1 MAAEA
6 DTHLGLFENG
16 REANLTSTVA
26 MVEDVLIEL
35 GHFLNE
41 CRTDDDTAHRAWRV
55 VKGSAAVRIT
65 LMDRNDY
72 THLRVVSAVMTID
85 TGVDIEALYS
95 HLLSLNATEIHGA
108 AFGLR
113 SKEVLLVAERSTLDL
128 DRSEVLDLI
137 KRVESY
143 ADDYDDKLVA
153 TFGGLMGGEA

>member
-6 DTHLGLFENG
+6 DAHMGLFENG

-26 MVEDVLIEL
+26 MVEDVLVEL

-65 LMDRNDY
+65 LTDRESY
-72 THLRVVSAVMTID
+72 THLRVVSAVLTID
-85 TGVDIEALYS
+85 PNVDIEALYS
-95 HLLSLNATEIHGA
+95 HLLTLNATSIVGA

-113 SKEVLLVAERSTLDL
+113 GKEVHLVSERSTLDL

-137 KRVESY
+137 KRVQSY
-143 ADDYDDKLVA
+143 ADEYDDKLVA
-153 TFGGLMGGEA
+153 TFGGVMGGEA